1 MREPTVRYEFLDWLR
16 VLAIALLVFYHTGMM
31 FVGWG
36 WHIENGE
43 LLTALR
49 WPMSI
54 AHRLRM
60 PLLFVIAGA
69 GLWFAMRSRSGSDVM
84 RERSLRLLL
93 PAMVGMLLIVPPQIY
108 YERLFR
114 GQWDGG
120 YASFFWERVLQLQP
134 YPQGDFSW
142 HHLWFIVYLYVYVLL
157 MLPAMLWWRRRQP
170 RLQPGRWLYG
180 LMLPLVINEVL
191 LRPSFPETHNLIADW
206 YLFNH
211 YLLLTIYGFL
221 LASMPQVWDWLAA
234 QRRVALLGAVGVLA
248 AALPLLLTGVIHD
261 RSAADSILA
270 NVFTWLGLMAVL
282 GYGRRYLTRDTPLLR
297 WSRDASYPIYIL
309 HQTVIVGVGY
319 YVIQLS
325 WHPWLKFAVVVAA
338 TLVSCV
344 LIYELVVRR
353 WALLRLIFGLKVQPP
368 RPRPEGTTQIAP
380 ST

>member
-36 WHIENGE
+36 WHIENAE

-49 WPMSI
+49 WPMGI

-69 GLWFAMRSRSGSDVM
+69 GLWFALRSRSGREVL

-93 PAMVGMLLIVPPQIY
+93 PAVVGSLLIVSPQIY

-120 YASFFWERVLQLQP
+120 YLHFFWERVLQFQP

-157 MLPAMLWWRRRQP
+157 LLPVMLWWRRREQ
-170 RLQPGRWLYG
+170 RLQPGPWLYG
-180 LMLPLVINEVL
+180 LMLPLAGNEVL
-191 LRPSFPETHNLIADW
+191 LRPLFPETHNLVADW

-221 LASMPQVWDWLAA
+221 LASMPQVWDWLAG

-248 AALPLLLTGVIHD
+248 IAIPLLVAGVIDD
-261 RSAADSILA
+261 RSALDSIVA
-270 NVFTWLGLMAVL
+270 NVFTWLGLMALL
-282 GYGRRYLTRDTPLLR
+282 GYGRRYLRRDSPLLR

-309 HQTVIVGVGY
+309 HKTVIVAVGY
-319 YVIQLS
+319 YVIQWA

-344 LIYELVVRR
+344 LIYELAVRR
-353 WALLRLIFGLKVQPP
+353 WTPLRLIFGLKVQPAP
-368 RPRPEGTTQIAP
+368 ARPVVTQSASSI
-380 ST
+380 